1 MKLLINFSV
10 LIFIALLS
18 GCITVKKEQDVSFI
32 PQGKEKTI
40 GYVNKDFLEVYTST
54 NNLKVE
60 THLPRGTRILII
72 DSLGDFVNISNNPKY
87 PSWVKAQYICFTEEC
102 WVEHT
107 QKKLSVSR
115 NENSKTKTTTQKTV
129 NQTEIKKKKETPS
142 IPSGATARCKDGTLS
157 YSKSR
162 RGTCSHHGGVST
174 WF

>member
-1 MKLLINFSV
+1 MFLLF
-10 LIFIALLS
+10 L
-18 GCITVKKEQDVSFI
+18 K
-32 PQGKEKTI
+32 GK
-40 GYVNKDFLEVYTST
+40 
-54 NNLKVE
+54 
-60 THLPRGTRILII
+60 
-72 DSLGDFVNISNNPKY
+72 
-87 PSWVKAQYICFTEEC
+87 
-102 WVEHT
+102 
-107 QKKLSVSR
+107 KKLSVSR